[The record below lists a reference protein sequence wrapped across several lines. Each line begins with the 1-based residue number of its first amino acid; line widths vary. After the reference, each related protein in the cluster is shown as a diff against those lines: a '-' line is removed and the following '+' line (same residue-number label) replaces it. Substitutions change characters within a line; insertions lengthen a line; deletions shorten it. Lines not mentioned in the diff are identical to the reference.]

1 MFVLKNG
8 LIWDGLGNDPIKS
21 DILVKDGKIAEIAE
35 NISCDGAEVLDV
47 SGCMVLPGFI
57 DALNVYG
64 VRGPELRGNDV
75 AEHTD
80 PVLPHLNVV
89 HSLDHDGMNF
99 QELYKYGVTA
109 TGMTPSLSNVL
120 TGKAAVSYTYGRN
133 PYEMLLKQEVAEIAS
148 VTSATK
154 GPYGSK
160 DRMPMTKMGTFW
172 LLREAFLKAQSY
184 DKEKGHDAK
193 CEALLPVLDGT
204 TPLFVNC
211 ATRSE
216 MKAIIHL
223 LKEFPNVKPVL
234 TGAYGLD
241 ESFEEVAS
249 GEIPVIMGDLTDGF
263 SPNIANVDTEAVKAL
278 MAKGATV
285 AFSCCGNRPAGGKE
299 VLLWNGIMWY
309 KHGVCANE
317 VLKGLTSTP
326 AKLLGVDD
334 MTGSLEVGK
343 NADLVVWSNNP
354 IKSYNSQVK
363 AVYIK
368 GENLLKKERY
378 ASCW

>member
-1 MFVLKNG
+1 
-8 LIWDGLGNDPIKS
+8 
-21 DILVKDGKIAEIAE
+21 
-35 NISCDGAEVLDV
+35 
-47 SGCMVLPGFI
+47 
-57 DALNVYG
+57 
-64 VRGPELRGNDV
+64 
-75 AEHTD
+75 
-80 PVLPHLNVV
+80 
-89 HSLDHDGMNF
+89 
-99 QELYKYGVTA
+99 
-109 TGMTPSLSNVL
+109 
-120 TGKAAVSYTYGRN
+120 
-133 PYEMLLKQEVAEIAS
+133 
-148 VTSATK
+148 
-154 GPYGSK
+154 
-160 DRMPMTKMGTFW
+160 
-172 LLREAFLKAQSY
+172 
-184 DKEKGHDAK
+184 
-193 CEALLPVLDGT
+193 
-204 TPLFVNC
+204 
-211 ATRSE
+211 